1 MRDRPPS
8 DHSSRGTR
16 LDSSID
22 APPPTPSIG
31 ILLANV
37 GSPEAPTPAALRRYL
52 AEFLGDPRIVELPRW
67 LWLPIL
73 HGIVLQTRPRRS
85 AALYRRIWTEHG
97 SPLLTIC
104 RSQAEGISRAL
115 EARLGHRPQVA
126 IGMRYGQP
134 SIGRALRQL
143 AQAGADRLLIFPL
156 YPQYSATT
164 TASALDAAFGE
175 LGHWRNI
182 PEVRTIRDYH
192 QHPGYLAAV
201 ALSVQEHWETSGRP
215 DRLLI
220 SFHGIPEGYV
230 RSGDPYPD
238 QCRITARHIA
248 ERLELSDAEWGI
260 SFQSRLGPVRWL
272 TPYTDELLME
282 WARAGV
288 RRVQV
293 LAPGFS
299 ADCLETL
306 DELDREAREA
316 FLQAG
321 GEPFAYIPALNVRP
335 DLLACLSQIVL
346 ANLQGWIPTAA
357 TS

>member
-1 MRDRPPS
+1 M
-8 DHSSRGTR
+8 
-16 LDSSID
+16 
-22 APPPTPSIG
+22 
-31 ILLANV
+31 
-37 GSPEAPTPAALRRYL
+37 
-52 AEFLGDPRIVELPRW
+52 
-67 LWLPIL
+67 
-73 HGIVLQTRPRRS
+73 
-85 AALYRRIWTEHG
+85 
-97 SPLLTIC
+97 
-104 RSQAEGISRAL
+104 
-115 EARLGHRPQVA
+115 
-126 IGMRYGQP
+126 
-134 SIGRALRQL
+134 
-143 AQAGADRLLIFPL
+143 
-156 YPQYSATT
+156 
-164 TASALDAAFGE
+164 
-175 LGHWRNI
+175 
-182 PEVRTIRDYH
+182 
-192 QHPGYLAAV
+192 

-230 RSGDPYPD
+230 RSGDPYPG

-272 TPYTDELLME
+272 TPYTDGLLME

-293 LAPGFS
+293 VAPGFS

-306 DELDREAREA
+306 DELDREGREA

-321 GEPFAYIPALNVRP
+321 GESFAYIPALNVRP
-335 DLLACLSQIVL
+335 DHLACLSQIVL